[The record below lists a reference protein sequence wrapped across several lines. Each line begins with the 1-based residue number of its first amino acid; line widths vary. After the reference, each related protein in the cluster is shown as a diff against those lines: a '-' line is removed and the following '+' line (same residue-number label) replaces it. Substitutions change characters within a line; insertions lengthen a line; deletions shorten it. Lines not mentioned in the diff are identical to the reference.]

1 MAISMAAIIQT
12 SPCAPSMSPTESEY
26 HRFNLH
32 RLTEA
37 SSELNYENNDP
48 SQYAPDRQTY
58 YQDSTP
64 DLDSGGLNDGGF
76 FSGISDNKFEGP
88 SQEESSLDLRSYV
101 AQSPATQ
108 TKNSIFGG
116 VGFHF

>member
-1 MAISMAAIIQT
+1 
-12 SPCAPSMSPTESEY
+12 MSSTESEY

-37 SSELNYENNDP
+37 SSKLSYEDNDP
-48 SQYAPDRQTY
+48 SQYASGQQTY

-64 DLDSGGLNDGGF
+64 DLDSGDLNNGGF
-76 FSGISDNKFEGP
+76 FSGISDNKFEGLQLP
-88 SQEESSLDLRSYV
+88 SQEEPSLDQLQSYV

-108 TKNSIFGG
+108 TKISIFGRVG
-116 VGFHF
+116 VHFLDPSIKSRLK